1 MNLSYSLKT
10 GGVGSIHVKFDPPL
24 AGYDEVKPRLL
35 AMKADA
41 QEALG
46 MVCTYFVLWLVLPLT

>member
-1 MNLSYSLKT
+1 MNLSYSLKS
-10 GGVGSIHVKFDPPL
+10 GGVGSVHVKFDPPL
-24 AGYDEVKPRLL
+24 AGYDDVKPRLL

-46 MVCTYFVLWLVLPLT
+46 MVS